1 MEVRGD
7 EERTCGLRDQRLIQD
22 GGMVEP
28 GVRGTTVADRHFVSR
43 AEKEID
49 RGVPDGLRDGRRVE
63 SLRTGVGGRVQ
74 GGMDLSP
81 LVSSGPKERAGSGRV
96 AGSVMMHPEASGSTQ
111 SSNRWT
117 QVVVQGR
124 VRTDVKGVSLF
135 MEEGVTRSE
144 RRRMAREDPTRRF
157 RKGLEWLHRR

>member
-7 EERTCGLRDQRLIQD
+7 EEQTCGLRDQRLVQD
-22 GGMVEP
+22 GGVVEP
-28 GVRGTTVADRHFVSR
+28 GVHGTTVADRHSVSI
-43 AEKEID
+43 AEREID
-49 RGVPDGLRDGRRVE
+49 RGVLAGLRDGRRVV
-63 SLRTGVGGRVQ
+63 SLRTGLGGRVR
-74 GGMDLSP
+74 GGMDLRP
-81 LVSSGPKERAGSGRV
+81 HVSYGPKGRAGSGRV

-144 RRRMAREDPTRRF
+144 RRRMVREDPIRRF
-157 RKGLEWLHRR
+157 RKGLE